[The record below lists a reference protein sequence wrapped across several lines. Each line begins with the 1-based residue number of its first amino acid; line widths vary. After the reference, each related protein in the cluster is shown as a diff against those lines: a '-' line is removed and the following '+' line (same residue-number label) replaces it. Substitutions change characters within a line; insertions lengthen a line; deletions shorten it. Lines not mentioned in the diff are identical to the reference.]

1 MSGPVTGRQR
11 ATGIAAVVAALVIVI
26 VGVGALEATQPAP
39 PPEPSGSPPPI
50 ASEDKPPLAIDGE
63 ISDADL
69 AHDSRDDLYRV
80 PFGAVPAGTDV
91 TLRIRAGAGD
101 LSEATVRV
109 WDSFEEL
116 QALVPMEVV
125 ATDPT
130 QGEHGYDYWE
140 ATLRT
145 SAVPTVLYYRFIVRD
160 GPTTRYIEDDLA
172 ADGGAVPEGNDGGPG
187 LVLANSPDSSWQ
199 IDVYEPAFTTPAW
212 TRGAVVY
219 QIFPDRFFNGDPSN
233 DPNPDAEQ
241 GSEGAERFR
250 YGDVYG
256 NPVLP
261 KEWDERPEGYCR
273 SYQGASCDEEPL
285 GRDFFGGDLAGVTAK
300 LDDLQAL
307 GVTVIYLN
315 PIFAAPSN
323 HRYDTSSYDVIDPDL
338 GSQEDFETLLREAD
352 ARGIR
357 VLLDGVFNHVSSDSP
372 WFDRE
377 RRFEETGACEAA
389 DSPFRTWFTF
399 RPPAGNE
406 PSPCEPSTDGGNDTY
421 YQGWFGF
428 DTIPEVLEGTE
439 VYDLF
444 TGPDGVARRW
454 VAEGTAGWRLDVMDN
469 LSHGFMRR
477 IREAVKET
485 NPDALVLGEQWHD
498 TSPWLL
504 GDEADTTM
512 NYRFRR
518 AVIGLINGDTA
529 DLDGAI
535 VGLSPSQFASRMAG
549 LMEDYPKPAFDA
561 LLNLV
566 DSHDT
571 TRILWT
577 LTPGLDDP
585 SVKESESNLETGKAK
600 LRQLAAL
607 QLTWPGMASIYY
619 GTEAGLTGHDD
630 PDDRRPYPWDAVD
643 EDLLAWY
650 RTLGT
655 LRRDHAALRDGDLH
669 FVHADDQV
677 GTLAF
682 LRRSTSEAA
691 LTVLNLSTQQQV
703 IDIDVTGLLPDGAE
717 LTDGLGGPGA
727 GVADGTVSIQVP
739 AQGAA
744 VLLSADG
751 FDLTPPGPP
760 SGLTATAASGEVALA
775 WQPSAADP
783 AASYEVLRSPVR
795 GGGYEPVGTTEE
807 PAFVDDSARNGTRYH
822 YVVVAIDE
830 AGNRSAPTEEAEAL
844 PMLAITDARLEDT
857 AQLSQPLS
865 AVEPGTP
872 IAARVTVDGVTGAP
886 GPTVGILAELGF
898 GPADADPADP
908 DAEYTWSAMTF
919 DSDADGADRLAGTVR
934 PDSAGN
940 WNVVLRV
947 SPDGGATWVY
957 ADRAGIVPEPWAYRP
972 DSAVTLAATPAEDQD
987 PPPAPDAPSVA
998 AVTDAALSLEW
1009 APVEADDLFG
1019 YEVYRGTVAGGP
1031 YERVGTTTEPQFTD
1045 DGVSQGGAYVY
1056 AVVAV
1061 DTSFNRSAESAEVA
1075 ATMEEREVAVTFTVT
1090 VPPQT
1095 PADATVYIAGDFQ
1108 GWDPAG
1114 TPMERVDDTTWAVTL
1129 PFVEGDPPQ
1138 YKYTRGSWEAVEKDE
1153 ACGELANRT
1162 ITVSYGASGA
1172 ADIADTV
1179 AKWRDIDNCP

>member
-11 ATGIAAVVAALVIVI
+11 ATGLAAVLAAIAIVV
-26 VGVGALEATQPAP
+26 VGVGVLEAIQPAP
-39 PPEPSGSPPPI
+39 QPEPSGSAPPL
-50 ASEDKPPLAIDGE
+50 ASEDRPPLAVDGE
-63 ISDADL
+63 ISDDGL
-69 AHDSRDDLYRV
+69 FHDSRNDLYRG
-80 PFGAVPAGTDV
+80 PYGAVPAGTEV
-91 TLRIRAGAGD
+91 TLRIRAAAGD

-187 LVLANSPDSSWQ
+187 RALANSPDSSWQ
-199 IDVYEPAFTTPAW
+199 IDVYEPDFTTPEW

-233 DPNPDAEQ
+233 DPSPDAEQ
-241 GSEGAERFR
+241 GSEGAARFR
-250 YGDVYG
+250 YGDVYR

-261 KEWDERPEGYCR
+261 KDWSDRPEGFCR
-273 SYQGASCDEEPL
+273 AYQGVPCDEEPL

-307 GVTVIYLN
+307 AVTVIYLN
-315 PIFAAPSN
+315 PVFAAPSN
-323 HRYDTSSYDVIDPDL
+323 HRYDTSSYDFIDPDL
-338 GSQEDFETLLREAD
+338 GTQEDFETLLREAD

-377 RRFEETGACEAA
+377 RRFEETGACETA
-389 DSPFRTWFTF
+389 DSPFRGWFTF
-399 RPPAGNE
+399 RPPTGSE
-406 PSPCEPSTDGGNDTY
+406 PSPCAPSTEGGDDTY

-428 DTIPEVLEGTE
+428 DTIPEVIEGTD
-439 VYDLF
+439 VFDLF

-454 VAEGTAGWRLDVMDN
+454 VDEGTAGWRLDVMDN

-477 IREAVKET
+477 IREAVKGT
-485 NPDALVLGEQWHD
+485 NPDALVLGEQWLD

-504 GDEADTTM
+504 GDQADSTM

-518 AVIGLINGDTA
+518 AVIGLINGDTP
-529 DLDGAI
+529 DPDGTI

-577 LTPGLDDP
+577 LTPGRDDP
-585 SVKESESNLETGKAK
+585 AVKEAESNLETGKAK

-643 EDLLAWY
+643 EDLQAWY

-655 LRRDHAALRDGDLH
+655 LRRDHVALRHGDLH
-669 FVHADDQV
+669 FVHTDDQV

-682 LRRSTSEAA
+682 LRRTDTEASV
-691 LTVLNLSTQQQV
+691 TVLNLSGQQRV
-703 IDIDVTGLLPDGAE
+703 VDIDVEGLLPEGAE

-727 GVADGTVSIQVP
+727 VVAGATVSIEVP

-744 VLLSADG
+744 VLLTAAG
-751 FDLTPPGPP
+751 TDLAPPAPP
-760 SGLTATAASGEVALA
+760 TGLTAIAAPGVVTLTWQPPAGETAAIYDV
-775 WQPSAADP
+775 Q
-783 AASYEVLRSPVR
+783 RSLVR
-795 GGGYEPVGTTEE
+795 GGGFEPVGTSDE
-807 PAFVDDSARNGTRYH
+807 PSFVDDSARNGTRYH
-822 YVVVAIDE
+822 YAVVALDA
-830 AGNRSAPTEEAEAL
+830 AGNRSERSEEAEAL
-844 PMLAITDARLEDT
+844 PMLAIADARLEDPG
-857 AQLSQPLS
+857 QVSQPLS

-872 IAARVTVDGVTGAP
+872 IAALVTVEGVTQAP

-898 GPADADPADP
+898 GPAPDGNS
-908 DAEYTWSAMTF
+908 DAEYRWTALAF
-919 DSDADGADRLAGTVR
+919 DADIDAADRLIGTVR
-934 PDSAGN
+934 PDAAGE
-940 WNVVLRV
+940 WNVLLRV
-947 SPDGGATWVY
+947 SLDGGSNWVY
-957 ADRAGIVPEPWAYRP
+957 ADRAGIISDPRVYRP
-972 DSAVTLAATPAEDQD
+972 ESAVTLTATPAADRD
-987 PPPAPDAPSVA
+987 SPPAPTGAQVA
-998 AVTDAALSLEW
+998 TVTSASLSLEW
-1009 APVEADDLFG
+1009 EPVEADDLFG
-1019 YEVYRGTVAGGP
+1019 YEVYRGTTAGGP
-1031 YERVGTTTEPQFTD
+1031 YERVGTTTEPAFTD
-1045 DGVSQGGAYVY
+1045 DGVAEGAAYVY
-1056 AVVAV
+1056 VVVAV
-1061 DTSFNRSAESAEVA
+1061 DTSFNRSDDSPEVA
-1075 ATMEEREVAVTFTVT
+1075 AAMEEREVAVRFSVS

-1095 PADATVYIAGDFQ
+1095 PADDTIYIAGDFQ

-1114 TPMERVDDTTWAVTL
+1114 TPMERVDDTTWSITL

-1138 YKYTRGSWEAVEKDE
+1138 YKYTRGSWEAVEKDG

-1162 ITVSYGASGA
+1162 ITVIYGEGGTAEVGDA
-1172 ADIADTV
+1172 I